1 MRTLL
6 SLSTISAGHA
16 QFDFD
21 KEVAGFF
28 DFGKIPPEFSAAP
41 QPSLLNFSPAPAPA
55 PAVSTTTTSTT
66 PTPAATV
73 FTAFSTS
80 APNIINQND
89 MVGEL
94 SEKIDDD
101 FEGNDYQQQLPG
113 FGEIQHNLLDKYDL
127 NITQDDQGVKKR
139 SYGHGGGGGGGGYG
153 GRGSLFHLIIMLT
166 SSIPCRKPQQ
176 WRL

>member
-1 MRTLL
+1 MCRMLMRTLL
-6 SLSTISAGHA
+6 SLSAISAGHA

-41 QPSLLNFSPAPAPA
+41 QPSLLNFSPAPAVTPT
-55 PAVSTTTTSTT
+55 STPTSTT
-66 PTPAATV
+66 PTAAAAV

-89 MVGEL
+89 RVGEL
-94 SEKIDDD
+94 SEKIDND
-101 FEGNDYQQQLPG
+101 FEGNDNQQLPG
-113 FGEIQHNLLDKYDL
+113 FGEIQHNILDKIDL

-139 SYGHGGGGGGGGYG
+139 SYGHGGGGHFDSGYGGGGGGYG
-153 GRGSLFHLIIMLT
+153 GRGSLD
-166 SSIPCRKPQQ
+166 
-176 WRL
+176 

>member
-1 MRTLL
+1 MWTLL
-6 SLSTISAGHA
+6 SLSAISAGHA

-41 QPSLLNFSPAPAPA
+41 QPSLLNFSPAPAVTP
-55 PAVSTTTTSTT
+55 TSTA
-66 PTPAATV
+66 PTAAAAV

-89 MVGEL
+89 RVGEL

-113 FGEIQHNLLDKYDL
+113 FGEIQHNLLDKIDL

-139 SYGHGGGGGGGGYG
+139 SYGHGGGGGGHFDSGYGGGGGGYG
-153 GRGSLFHLIIMLT
+153 GRGSLD
-166 SSIPCRKPQQ
+166 
-176 WRL
+176 

>member
-41 QPSLLNFSPAPAPA
+41 QPSLLNFSPAPA
-55 PAVSTTTTSTT
+55 
-66 PTPAATV
+66 V

-89 MVGEL
+89 RVGEL

-101 FEGNDYQQQLPG
+101 FEGNANQQQLPG
-113 FGEIQHNLLDKYDL
+113 FGEIQHNLLDKIDL

>member
-6 SLSTISAGHA
+6 SLSAISAGHA

-41 QPSLLNFSPAPAPA
+41 QPSLLNFSPAPAVTPT
-55 PAVSTTTTSTT
+55 STPTSTT
-66 PTPAATV
+66 PTAAAAV

-89 MVGEL
+89 RVGEL
-94 SEKIDDD
+94 SEKIDND
-101 FEGNDYQQQLPG
+101 FEGNDNQQLSG
-113 FGEIQHNLLDKYDL
+113 FGEIQHNILDKIDL

-139 SYGHGGGGGGGGYG
+139 SYGHGGGGHFDSGYGGGGGGYG
-153 GRGSLFHLIIMLT
+153 GRGSLD
-166 SSIPCRKPQQ
+166 
-176 WRL
+176 

>member
-55 PAVSTTTTSTT
+55 VTTTSTT
-66 PTPAATV
+66 PTPAAAV

-89 MVGEL
+89 RVGEL

-101 FEGNDYQQQLPG
+101 FEGNDNQQLPG
-113 FGEIQHNLLDKYDL
+113 FGEIQHNLFDKIDL

-139 SYGHGGGGGGGGYG
+139 SYGHGGGGGGHFDSGYGFG
-153 GRGSLFHLIIMLT
+153 GRGSLGKTI
-166 SSIPCRKPQQ
+166 
-176 WRL
+176 

>member
-41 QPSLLNFSPAPAPA
+41 QPSLLNFSPAPAS
-55 PAVSTTTTSTT
+55 AVTTTTTSTT
-66 PTPAATV
+66 PKAAAVV

-80 APNIINQND
+80 APIIINQND
-89 MVGEL
+89 RVGEL
-94 SEKIDDD
+94 SEKIDND
-101 FEGNDYQQQLPG
+101 FEGNDNQQLPG
-113 FGEIQHNLLDKYDL
+113 FGEIQHNLLDKIDL

>member
-41 QPSLLNFSPAPAPA
+41 QPSLLNFSPDPA
-55 PAVSTTTTSTT
+55 PAVSTPTSTT
-66 PTPAATV
+66 PTPAAAV

-89 MVGEL
+89 RVGEL

-113 FGEIQHNLLDKYDL
+113 FGEIQHNLLDKIDL

-153 GRGSLFHLIIMLT
+153 GRGSLDQTI
-166 SSIPCRKPQQ
+166 
-176 WRL
+176 

>member
-55 PAVSTTTTSTT
+55 VSTTTSTT

-80 APNIINQND
+80 VPNIINQND
-89 MVGEL
+89 RVGEL
-94 SEKIDDD
+94 SEKIDND

-153 GRGSLFHLIIMLT
+153 GRGSLFHLIIILT

>member
-55 PAVSTTTTSTT
+55 VSTTTSTT
-66 PTPAATV
+66 PTPAAAV

-101 FEGNDYQQQLPG
+101 FEGNDNQQLPG
-113 FGEIQHNLLDKYDL
+113 FGEIQHNLLDKIDL

-139 SYGHGGGGGGGGYG
+139 SYGHGGGGGGHFDSGYGFG
-153 GRGSLFHLIIMLT
+153 GRGSLAQTI
-166 SSIPCRKPQQ
+166 
-176 WRL
+176 

>member
-55 PAVSTTTTSTT
+55 VSSTTSTT
-66 PTPAATV
+66 PTPAAAV

-89 MVGEL
+89 RVGEL

>member
-55 PAVSTTTTSTT
+55 VSSTTSTT
-66 PTPAATV
+66 PTPAAAV

-89 MVGEL
+89 RVGEL
-94 SEKIDDD
+94 SEKIDND

-153 GRGSLFHLIIMLT
+153 GRGSLFHLIIILT

>member
-41 QPSLLNFSPAPAPA
+41 QPSLLNFYPATA
-55 PAVSTTTTSTT
+55 PAVSTTTSTT
-66 PTPAATV
+66 PTPAAAV

-89 MVGEL
+89 RVGEL

-101 FEGNDYQQQLPG
+101 FEGNDNQQLPG
-113 FGEIQHNLLDKYDL
+113 FGEIQHNLLDKIDL

-139 SYGHGGGGGGGGYG
+139 SYGHGGGGGGHFDSGYGFG
-153 GRGSLFHLIIMLT
+153 GRGSLGKTI
-166 SSIPCRKPQQ
+166 
-176 WRL
+176 

>member
-41 QPSLLNFSPAPAPA
+41 QPSLLNFSPAPA
-55 PAVSTTTTSTT
+55 VTTTTTSTT
-66 PTPAATV
+66 PTAAAAV

-89 MVGEL
+89 RVGEL
-94 SEKIDDD
+94 SEKIDND
-101 FEGNDYQQQLPG
+101 FDGNDNQQLPG
-113 FGEIQHNLLDKYDL
+113 FGEIQHNLLDKIDL

>member
-41 QPSLLNFSPAPAPA
+41 QPSLLNFSPAPA
-55 PAVSTTTTSTT
+55 VSTTTSTT
-66 PTPAATV
+66 PTPAAAV

-89 MVGEL
+89 RVGEL

-101 FEGNDYQQQLPG
+101 FEGNDNQQQLPG
-113 FGEIQHNLLDKYDL
+113 FGEIQHNLLDKIDL
-127 NITQDDQGVKKR
+127 NITKDDQGVKKR
-139 SYGHGGGGGGGGYG
+139 SYGHGGGGGGHFDSGYGGGGGGYG
-153 GRGSLFHLIIMLT
+153 GRGSLN
-166 SSIPCRKPQQ
+166 
-176 WRL
+176 

>member
-41 QPSLLNFSPAPAPA
+41 QPSLLNFSPAPA
-55 PAVSTTTTSTT
+55 
-66 PTPAATV
+66 V

-89 MVGEL
+89 RVGEL

-101 FEGNDYQQQLPG
+101 FEGNDNQQLPG
-113 FGEIQHNLLDKYDL
+113 FGEIQHNLLDKIDL

-139 SYGHGGGGGGGGYG
+139 SYGHGGGGHFDSGYGGGGGGYG

>member
-41 QPSLLNFSPAPAPA
+41 QPSLLNFSPAPAS
-55 PAVSTTTTSTT
+55 AVTTTTSSTT
-66 PTPAATV
+66 PTPATTV

-80 APNIINQND
+80 APIIINQND
-89 MVGEL
+89 RVGEL

-101 FEGNDYQQQLPG
+101 FEGNDNQQQLPG
-113 FGEIQHNLLDKYDL
+113 FGEIQHNLLDKIDL

-153 GRGSLFHLIIMLT
+153 GRGNLFHLIIMLT